1 MALAHSLLQQR
12 ARLLDDAR
20 QASVQVTAL
29 LDPDRW
35 PDAQT
40 AGAIGRGLAARLLLH
55 AALVAEAE
63 GGESGERADRL
74 QAATWVLDRE
84 PMRTRITEDRARAER
99 LATVMRGSASTC
111 RSAWRRRRATPLE
124 LRDVEGGGFV
134 SQALIEALR
143 RSVDGLVE
151 LAERDGS
158 SEQAGDSERLVAQA
172 GELLSTASALYLLSS
187 DSEGLGICAA
197 ARLCAQLPT
206 PLYPGLLPAIAEAL
220 EMAAEDCARERVP
233 MATWLENENDPAV
246 APTQVELPAVNPDG
260 LPTPAPP
267 PPVSLPRV
275 GRFQVESELGRGSMG
290 VVYKGTHPSL
300 NIPVAIKVV
309 TDHSGNL
316 ALRQRFERE
325 AASIAT
331 LNHPGIVRLYDFDHD
346 RDQLFMVMEYVQGR
360 GLDSWIREMGPFR
373 LELALDVFQQVL
385 AAVQAAH
392 EHGVVHRDLKPENI
406 LISAQG
412 KVKVL
417 DFGVAKLLGDA
428 PELTADGFTVGTPK
442 YMAPEQLRGDPVDA
456 RADIYSLGCVL
467 YEMLHGAAPFE
478 GQTSAIMH
486 AHVFEPVPDSDR
498 IPEALMTV
506 IRTAMAK
513 RPEDRYLN
521 CAEMSGAIRSLARS
535 GRLMVPPHEDDP
547 LVPDPEAAAA
557 EEPVVL
563 EQRCLRKDCT
573 SAGAWSCAYRD
584 SDGKACDT
592 SWCAQHAVFVD
603 EEPYCAR
610 HAAVVRALATSAAT
624 NWAVRERPPV
634 EDRAMPLAANLREVI
649 DADVREMLRHRLQ
662 TAGVIQVVADGDVRR
677 VNRNGETWWEVSW
690 AALREREC
698 LVRVD
703 VRVDARAATVTA
715 LVNDAPAFESPPAWI
730 GSSEPGTE
738 EIFTAALIKALQTA
752 VDRPLVEPTRAFEVD
767 QPNVDRSQM
776 HEIVLRL
783 LARSGRVTAQ
793 FIAEEL
799 ALGPRLVFA
808 ELRDLADAGDIEEA
822 EGFVSLS
829 RNGRRH
835 AEEVS
840 RVHRYIGPM
849 PVRLEEY
856 RQVMEREA
864 VRPIGDAAIQAAL
877 QDVELSPTGLQLL
890 KSAVA
895 AGGPLLVFGPA
906 GSGKTTLA
914 RSLARALEPVVA
926 PVAIEAGG
934 EILRVFDPG
943 LHRLTGEQPADRRW
957 RRVEAPLIETGADL
971 VPAMLEPHAGPDATW
986 VPLQLMGNGG
996 LVLVDD
1002 LGRQRLPA
1010 RQLVDRLAPLA
1021 ERHHVN
1027 LLVGEAQRRVT
1038 IPFRALLVFATGMVP
1053 AEILSDFQLRHL
1065 PHKLPMHDLDP
1076 AAFERVFARRLQRL
1090 GWTPA
1095 PETLDR
1101 LRTLLAG
1108 RTARGV
1114 HASSLAERACGLGPS
1129 LVQDRIAT
1137 PALLDAA
1144 WSALFAAPAR

>member
-1 MALAHSLLQQR
+1 MPNLQQQH

-20 QASVQVTAL
+20 AAGREVTAL

-35 PDAQT
+35 PDAPT
-40 AGAIGRGLAARLLLH
+40 AARVGRQLAARLLDH
-55 AALVAEAE
+55 AGLVASLQSNPDAA
-63 GGESGERADRL
+63 ERADRL

-84 PMRTRITEDRARAER
+84 PLAARLAEEPERAER
-99 LATVMRGSASTC
+99 LAAVMRASASTC

-151 LAERDGS
+151 
-158 SEQAGDSERLVAQA
+158 QSERLGAREDAADGERMVARA
-172 GELLSTASALYLLSS
+172 GELLSTASALYLLGG
-187 DSEGLGICAA
+187 DTDGLAACAA

-206 PLYPGLLPAIAEAL
+206 PLYPGLLPAIAESL
-220 EMAAEDCARERVP
+220 ETSAEDSTREGTP
-233 MATWLENENDPAV
+233 TATWLEDV
-246 APTQVELPAVNPDG
+246 APATEPEMPVVSERS
-260 LPTPAPP
+260 TFTP
-267 PPVSLPRV
+267 PPVQLPRV
-275 GRFQVESELGRGSMG
+275 GRFQVDSELGRGSMG

-309 TDHSGNL
+309 TDHSGNP

-392 EHGVVHRDLKPENI
+392 EHGVVHRDLKPANI

-417 DFGVAKLLGDA
+417 DFGVAKLLDEA
-428 PELTADGFTVGTPK
+428 PELTAEGFTVGTPQ

-456 RADIYSLGCVL
+456 RADVYSLGCVL
-467 YEMLHGAAPFE
+467 YEMLNGEPPFV
-478 GQTSAIMH
+478 GPTSAIMH

-498 IPEALMTV
+498 IPEALMVV
-506 IRTAMAK
+506 IRKAMAK
-513 RPEDRYLN
+513 RPEDRYAA
-521 CAEMSGAIRSLARS
+521 CAEMAGAIRTLARS
-535 GRLMVPPHEDDP
+535 GRLVVPPREDDP
-547 LVPDPEAAAA
+547 LQPEADEALLD
-557 EEPVVL
+557 EPVVL
-563 EQRCLRKDCT
+563 ERKCLRTDCQN
-573 SAGAWSCAYRD
+573 AGAWNCAYRD
-584 SDGKACDT
+584 SDGNTCETA
-592 SWCAQHAVFVD
+592 WCAQHAVFVD

-610 HAAVVRALATSAAT
+610 HAAVIRALATSAST

-634 EDRAMPLAANLREVI
+634 DDRAMPLAASLREVV

-662 TAGVIQVVADGDVRR
+662 AAGAIQVVADGDVRR
-677 VNRNGETWWEVSW
+677 VTRGGLTWWEVSW

-703 VRVDARAATVTA
+703 VRVDGRAATVAA
-715 LVNDAPAFESPPAWI
+715 LVNDVPAFEGPPEWI
-730 GSSEPGTE
+730 GTSEPGAQE
-738 EIFTAALIKALQTA
+738 MFTARLIQALQQA

-767 QPNVDRSQM
+767 QPNVDRGQM

-808 ELRDLADAGDIEEA
+808 ELRDLADAGDVEES

-829 RNGRRH
+829 RTGRKH

-840 RVHRYIGPM
+840 RLHRYIGPM

-856 RQVMEREA
+856 RQVIDREA
-864 VRPIGDAAIQAAL
+864 ARPLGEAQLLNAL
-877 QDVELSPTGLQLL
+877 SGVELSPSGLQLL
-890 KSAVA
+890 SAAVA

-914 RSLARALEPVVA
+914 RALARALDPVAV

-943 LHRLTGEQPADRRW
+943 FHRLQGEQPADRRW

-996 LVLVDD
+996 VVLVDD
-1002 LGRQRLPA
+1002 LGRQRVPA

-1021 ERHHVN
+1021 ERHAVN
-1027 LLVGEAQRRVT
+1027 LLVGDAQRRVT
-1038 IPFRALLVFATGMVP
+1038 LPFRALLVFATGMVP

-1065 PHKLPMHDLDP
+1065 PHKLPMHDLDSG
-1076 AAFERVFARRLQRL
+1076 AFERLFAHRLVQL
-1090 GWTPA
+1090 GWALA
-1095 PETLDR
+1095 PEAADR
-1101 LRTLLAG
+1101 LRGMLAG

-1114 HASSLAERACGLGPS
+1114 HASALADKAADLGPS
-1129 LVQDRIAT
+1129 HVSGRTVSPELVE
-1137 PALLDAA
+1137 AA
-1144 WSALFAAPAR
+1144 WSSLFAAPAR

>member
-1 MALAHSLLQQR
+1 MPLNLLQQR
-12 ARLLDDAR
+12 ARLLEDAR
-20 QASVQVTAL
+20 SAGRQVTSL

-35 PDAQT
+35 PEAQT
-40 AGAIGRGLAARLLLH
+40 AAGLGRRLAARLLNH
-55 AALVAEAE
+55 ASMVESLVGGTSAER
-63 GGESGERADRL
+63 GDRL
-74 QAATWVLDRE
+74 QAATFVLDRE
-84 PMRTRITEDRARAER
+84 AVDERLVDDRARADR
-99 LATVMRGSASTC
+99 LATVMRSSASTC

-151 LAERDGS
+151 QAERDGS
-158 SEQAGDSERLVAQA
+158 REDAEEAERMVGQA
-172 GELLSTASALYLLSS
+172 GELLSTASALYLLGG
-187 DSEGLGICAA
+187 DAEGLAACAA

-206 PLYPGLLPAIAEAL
+206 PLYPGLLPTIAEVL
-220 EMAAEDCARERVP
+220 EMSAEDCARERVP
-233 MATWLENENDPAV
+233 MAAWLEAEAPA
-246 APTQVELPAVNPDG
+246 ATQPQMPVVTERPS
-260 LPTPAPP
+260 APP

-309 TDHSGNL
+309 TDHSGNP

-346 RDQLFMVMEYVQGR
+346 RDQLFMVLEYVQGR

-385 AAVQAAH
+385 AAVGAAH

-442 YMAPEQLRGDPVDA
+442 YMAPEQLRGDPIDA
-456 RADIYSLGCVL
+456 RSDVYSLGCVL
-467 YEMLHGAAPFE
+467 YEMLHGAPPFE
-478 GQTSAIMH
+478 GTTSTIMH

-498 IPEALMTV
+498 IPEALMVV

-521 CAEMSGAIRSLARS
+521 CAEMAGAIRTLARS
-535 GRLMVPPHEDDP
+535 GRLIVPPHEDDP
-547 LVPDPEAAAA
+547 LLAEEEAAAA

-563 EQRCLRKDCT
+563 ERRCLRTGCE
-573 SAGAWSCAYRD
+573 SAGAWGCAYRD
-584 SDGKACDT
+584 SDGNPCDT
-592 SWCAQHAVFVD
+592 AWCDKHAVFVD

-610 HAAVVRALATSAAT
+610 HATVIRALATSAST

-634 EDRAMPLAANLREVI
+634 EDRAMPLAANLREVV
-649 DADVREMLRHRLQ
+649 DADVREMLRRRLQ
-662 TAGVIQVVADGDVRR
+662 SAGSIQVVADGDVRR
-677 VNRNGETWWEVSW
+677 VNREGQLWWEVSW
-690 AALREREC
+690 AALRDREC

-703 VRVDARAATVTA
+703 VRVDSRAADVEA
-715 LVNDAPAFESPPAWI
+715 LVNDVPAFEGPPAWI
-730 GSSEPGTE
+730 GSNDPGTE
-738 EIFTAALIKALQTA
+738 EMFTASLVKALQKA

-767 QPNVDRSQM
+767 QPNVDRGQM

-822 EGFVSLS
+822 EGFISLS
-829 RNGRRH
+829 RTGRRH
-835 AEEVS
+835 AEDVS
-840 RVHRYIGPM
+840 RNRRYIGPM

-856 RQVMEREA
+856 RQVMER
-864 VRPIGDAAIQAAL
+864 DAARPLGEAAISAAL
-877 QDVELSPTGLQLL
+877 QDVELSPTGVQLL
-890 KSAVA
+890 KSALA

-906 GSGKTTLA
+906 GSGKSTLA
-914 RSLARALEPVVA
+914 RSLVRAMEPVVV

-934 EILRVFDPG
+934 EVLRVFDPG
-943 LHRLTGEQPADRRW
+943 VHRLTGEQPADRRW
-957 RRVEAPLIETGADL
+957 RRVEAPLIQTGADL
-971 VPAMLEPHAGPDATW
+971 VPGMLEPHAGPDATW
-986 VPLQLMGNGG
+986 VPLQLMANGG
-996 LVLVDD
+996 VLLVDD
-1002 LGRQRLPA
+1002 LGRQRVPA
-1010 RQLVDRLAPLA
+1010 RQLVDRLAPLT
-1021 ERHHVN
+1021 ERRQVN

-1038 IPFRALLVFATGMVP
+1038 LPFRSLVVFATGMVP

-1065 PHKLPMHDLDP
+1065 PHKLPMHDLD
-1076 AAFERVFARRLQRL
+1076 AGAFERLFARRLGQLGWAPTPEAMQRL
-1090 GWTPA
+1090 NALVG
-1095 PETLDR
+1095 
-1101 LRTLLAG
+1101 G
-1108 RTARGV
+1108 RSARGV
-1114 HASSLAERACGLGPS
+1114 HATALADRVADLGPS
-1129 LVQDRIAT
+1129 HVAGRTAVPELI
-1137 PALLDAA
+1137 DAA
-1144 WSALFAAPAR
+1144 WTSLFAAPAR